1 MAIDARPFGGGA
13 PRSCGCSQPKLGP
26 PCRRDAAQGD
36 GRMDGR
42 DGGQQSGDGAEA
54 KQGRGRGDAEELGV
68 QGGIHGGAALSRGA
82 RAAGGERR
90 RMEQVRRGRGGRDG
104 RDRARGFKARRA
116 RQRVGM
122 RPDARTRGRR
132 SCRGAA
138 RDGGSSEGDGIDERR
153 EERGKVRRRGGGLDS
168 PASRRWR
175 REATPWR
182 TAEEGD
188 RARDAP
194 GGGGWTRGRD
204 VDRAGLARV
213 RSDRWGAGW
222 AWEAGPVERKNGR
235 GLVG

>member
-90 RMEQVRRGRGGRDG
+90 REAMATRGRRKGEVEAHRRGRRRSRRGPPLAARGRRGRG
-104 RDRARGFKARRA
+104 DRPMGVRGWQ
-116 RQRVGM
+116 QRGT
-122 RPDARTRGRR
+122 RRGRWQR
-132 SCRGAA
+132 
-138 RDGGSSEGDGIDERR
+138 EG
-153 EERGKVRRRGGGLDS
+153 
-168 PASRRWR
+168 
-175 REATPWR
+175 
-182 TAEEGD
+182 GD
-188 RARDAP
+188 RESS
-194 GGGGWTRGRD
+194 RGRGS
-204 VDRAGLARV
+204 RASGARV
-213 RSDRWGAGW
+213 RSVGRRLGLRGRRLGLGGPRGPGCWAPSLYLLFSKTENTKEEKKRKGSVWDSIYAWG
-222 AWEAGPVERKNGR
+222 
-235 GLVG
+235 